1 MIKAI
6 IFDYGGTLDSR
17 GDHWSEVIY
26 RAYRAEMPHIAR
38 DDFRHAYVQAER
50 ALDGTGIIRPTD
62 TFLDVMIKKITLQ
75 FSHLNLPTP
84 DHLAPQSPNL
94 NAPEA
99 PLPAHHESSSSSP
112 TEAPLP
118 AHYEAPS
125 SSLNIPEVPHPA
137 ILRIATRCYESAREC
152 ILEVRPVLET
162 LASRY
167 PLAIVSN
174 FYGNLPAVLADFDI
188 AHLFRAVVDST
199 AVGIRKPDPAI
210 FRLGIQTLNTLPSE
224 ILVVG
229 DSISKDILPAT
240 TLGCPTAH
248 LPGIPWDPT
257 APTKPL
263 PSTTIPLTTLSDLL
277 SSTILD
283 ETSLS

>member
-38 DDFRHAYVQAER
+38 DDFRHAYVMAER

-75 FSHLNLPTP
+75 FAHLNIPAP
-84 DHLAPQSPNL
+84 ANSQPPHLI
-94 NAPEA
+94 APET
-99 PLPAHHESSSSSP
+99 PHPAHHK
-112 TEAPLP
+112 
-118 AHYEAPS
+118 AHVPNATEAPS
-125 SSLNIPEVPHPA
+125 SSLNAPEAPYPA

-152 ILEVRPVLET
+152 ILEARPVLEA

-167 PLAIVSN
+167 PLVIVSN
-174 FYGNLPAVLADFDI
+174 FYGNLPAVLADFGI
-188 AHLFRAVVDST
+188 AHLFRAVIDST

-210 FRLGIQTLNTLPSE
+210 FRLGIQALNTLPAETTPAEILPSE

-277 SSTILD
+277 HLF
-283 ETSLS
+283 

>member
-38 DDFRHAYVQAER
+38 DDFRHAYVMAER
-50 ALDGTGIIRPTD
+50 ALDGTGIIRPAD

-75 FSHLNLPTP
+75 FTHLNLPDTPIP
-84 DHLAPQSPNL
+84 DHLNPQS
-94 NAPEA
+94 
-99 PLPAHHESSSSSP
+99 
-112 TEAPLP
+112 
-118 AHYEAPS
+118 
-125 SSLNIPEVPHPA
+125 PHPA

-152 ILEVRPVLET
+152 ILEARPVLET

-174 FYGNLPAVLADFDI
+174 FYGNLPAVLTDFGI
-188 AHLFRAVVDST
+188 AHLFRAVIDST

-210 FRLGIQTLNTLPSE
+210 FSLGIQALNTLPSE

-240 TLGCPTAH
+240 ILGCPTAH

-283 ETSLS
+283 